1 MPRDD
6 PVDVSD
12 DEFDRELK
20 TLRGFASWPVCL
32 GTDPGLLL
40 G

>member
-12 DEFDRELK
+12 EEMNELDRE
-20 TLRGFASWPVCL
+20 LRGFASDGQSAREP
-32 GTDPGLLL
+32 TQLL
-40 G
+40 